1 MIMGR
6 RSSLRLVRTIL
17 LSLSGAELYEPV
29 FHGAGTSA
37 ACVLLNHNASAF
49 FNRKALPAKA
59 RRREKSSTLN
69 AEILSFI
76 EAEDADGLTPVKDDN
91 KDNGQKIQF
100 KAGSYNS
107 AQLKLLLKLPIL

>member
-1 MIMGR
+1 MKNAMR
-6 RSSLRLVRTIL
+6 NKKFFTFPVSW
-17 LSLSGAELYEPV
+17 AELYEPV

-59 RRREKSSTLN
+59 LRREKSSTLN

-76 EAEDADGLTPVKDDN
+76 EAEDADGLSPVKDDN

-107 AQLKLLLKLPIL
+107 AQLKNEEEL